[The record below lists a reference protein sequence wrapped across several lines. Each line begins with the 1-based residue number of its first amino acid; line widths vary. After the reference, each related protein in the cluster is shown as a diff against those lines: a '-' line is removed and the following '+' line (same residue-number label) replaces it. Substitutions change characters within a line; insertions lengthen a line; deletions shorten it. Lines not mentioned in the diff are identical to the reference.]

1 MSTTTVAGRKAART
15 TAGTF
20 LGISVS
26 TAAPYGKFSVHDCTD
41 PGQVSALNCIYPQNF
56 ATDDSQMGIKVKYGI
71 VVHTQEPAPS
81 ASFVVTH
88 SS

>member
-1 MSTTTVAGRKAART
+1 MSTTTVAGRATARA

-20 LGISVS
+20 VGVSVS
-26 TAAPYGKFSVHDCTD
+26 TAAPYGKFSIHDCID

-56 ATDDSQMGIKVKYGI
+56 AANDSQTGIKVRFGI